1 MHKVIKFASKC
12 QKHGFNNIYVIYN
25 NLDILDSYKYSIT
38 DYSKHDFIKL
48 WLHKETIENF
58 KINNKKEIENYED

>member
-1 MHKVIKFASKC
+1 MDLITFMLFTIILIFLTVI
-12 QKHGFNNIYVIYN
+12 NIVLQIIVN
-25 NLDILDSYKYSIT
+25 MI
-38 DYSKHDFIKL
+38 FIKL